1 MPSKTVTLTNPSGL
15 HARPAS
21 VFAKAAATHPCAV
34 TIAKGE
40 RTVNAKSVLSV
51 LTLDCHQGDEL
62 TITTDGEG
70 ADAALSDLVALVE
83 TGMGES

>member
-1 MPSKTVTLTNPSGL
+1 MPSHNVTLPNPSGL

-21 VFAKAAATHPCAV
+21 VFAKAAAGHACAV
-34 TIAKGE
+34 TIAKDGRE
-40 RTVNAKSVLSV
+40 VNAKSVLSV

-70 ADAALSDLVALVE
+70 ADEALSELVALVE
-83 TGMGES
+83 SGIGE